1 MSFNNVQEETGG
13 PLIPVQFF
21 QDVLGYAAR
30 SRCEQRR
37 DGMLAEN
44 QERAAPQ
51 RGLTWETKTDKLNL
65 HLKL

>member
-1 MSFNNVQEETGG
+1 MIFNNVQEETGG

-21 QDVLGYAAR
+21 QDVLGYATM
-30 SRCEQRR
+30 SRCEERG

-51 RGLTWETKTDKLNL
+51 RGLTWEPETSFNQTK
-65 HLKL
+65 